1 MKGQLLKM
9 QTKLEDTVQYHLPI
23 GDELIA
29 MNPLIGKKIS
39 LKFEG
44 EIYCLSTG
52 QKIKKSYNQG
62 FSYKAFMSLACC
74 DICIVK
80 PNLCHYHKGTCRE
93 PEWGEKN
100 CMAPHIVYLANT
112 SKVKIGITRKSQIPT
127 RWMDQGASFAL
138 PILECKDRYT
148 AGLIEAEISKQ
159 MSDKTNWRDMLKG
172 VLQEEDLEAHRED
185 IYEQFADLLDDMN
198 AEDLEDPV
206 VKINYPVEQY
216 PEKVSSLS
224 FDKKPLIEGT
234 LMGIKGQ
241 YLILDTGVLNI
252 RKHQGYQIELTY

>member
-1 MKGQLLKM
+1 MKGRLLKM
-9 QTKLEDTVQYHLPI
+9 QTTLEDTVQYHLPI

-29 MNPLIGKKIS
+29 MNPLIGKKIT
-39 LKFEG
+39 LNFEG
-44 EIYCLSTG
+44 DIFCLSTG

-62 FSYKAFMSLACC
+62 FSYKAFMTLASC

-93 PEWGEKN
+93 PEWGEKH

-185 IYEQFADLLDDMN
+185 IYEQFADLLDDMD
-198 AEDLEDPV
+198 AEDLEEPV
-206 VKINYPVEQY
+206 VEINYPVEQY

>member
-1 MKGQLLKM
+1 
-9 QTKLEDTVQYHLPI
+9 
-23 GDELIA
+23 
-29 MNPLIGKKIS
+29 
-39 LKFEG
+39 
-44 EIYCLSTG
+44 
-52 QKIKKSYNQG
+52 
-62 FSYKAFMSLACC
+62 
-74 DICIVK
+74 
-80 PNLCHYHKGTCRE
+80 
-93 PEWGEKN
+93 
-100 CMAPHIVYLANT
+100 
-112 SKVKIGITRKSQIPT
+112 
-127 RWMDQGASFAL
+127 MDQGASFAL